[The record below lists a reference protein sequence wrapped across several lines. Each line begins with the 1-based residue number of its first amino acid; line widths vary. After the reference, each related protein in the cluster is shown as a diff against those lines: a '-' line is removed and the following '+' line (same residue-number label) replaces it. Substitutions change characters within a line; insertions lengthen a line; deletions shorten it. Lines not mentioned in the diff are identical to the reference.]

1 MRLRLL
7 QGYLATALIL
17 VTLLTGCKRSHE
29 LAVGSKNFTEQI
41 ILGEII
47 SQHLEH
53 RLNRKV
59 IRRLNMGG
67 TLLVHQA
74 LMNGQIDAYPEYSGT
89 ALTILKLRMTYDPI
103 AMPERLRQVYL
114 ENLQLQW
121 LTPLGFNNSFAM
133 VVRKEDADNMKLE
146 TLSDAAK
153 VK

>member
-17 VTLLTGCKRSHE
+17 LTLLTGCKRSHE

-41 ILGEII
+41 ILGEIV

-74 LMNGQIDAYPEYSGT
+74 LTNGEIDVYPEYTGT
-89 ALTILKLRMTYDPI
+89 AMSAVLKL
-103 AMPERLRQVYL
+103 
-114 ENLQLQW
+114 
-121 LTPLGFNNSFAM
+121 
-133 VVRKEDADNMKLE
+133 NM
-146 TLSDAAK
+146 
-153 VK
+153 